1 MTKDQMEFL
10 QKLSTGKIVDE
21 VAYEELV
28 KVVFEELKKKALQET
43 TYTKTEV
50 NNLLGKINKFSI
62 EVLDVLPETGKEFVI
77 YFIDDPKGKDKN
89 VKLEYMWIG
98 GKFELIG
105 STQLEPTFVFK
116 AEKTDLT
123 TADGDVIKKY
133 FTDNAEKVA
142 KAGDIFLITTIIEK
156 KTYEQ
161 SSYIYNGTNW
171 EAITGNVD
179 ADKVILT
186 EDFLG
191 SGNWTQFGNYTK
203 TQTGTID
210 MKNKGMS
217 VQAWLKGAVSKE
229 EQPRITANP
238 AVSGFSLS
246 GAKAVEVGTKI
257 SEASFGTANLSPGSY
272 TYGPA
277 TEVVAQS
284 FKVDR
289 IAQPTSF
296 NKESVATTA
305 SGTDNN
311 DGNGFIIGDGTE
323 ANVVSSLAY
332 KVTVAHNEGVQ
343 ALTNWKNPSNPP
355 IKIAAGSKTQQT
367 SAYTGFRKYF
377 YGGTTDISEINSAY
391 IRKLTNST
399 GAYRAQTLTLIVPAG
414 SKRVVVACL
423 ATVKGVAKVINKSAM
438 NADITSAFVKSTVN
452 VEGANGYTAKEYNA
466 FVFEPA
472 VAFEQQAILEIT
484 LG

>member
-43 TYTKTEV
+43 TYTKEEV
-50 NNLLGKINKFSI
+50 NNLLGQASKFTVQVV
-62 EVLDVLPETGKEFVI
+62 ETLPETGKEYVLYFVT
-77 YFIDDPKGKDKN
+77 DPKGKDKN
-89 VKLEYMWIG
+89 IKLEYMWINN
-98 GKFELIG
+98 KFELIG
-105 STQLEPTFVFK
+105 STQLEPTSVFK
-116 AEKTDLT
+116 AEKSDLT
-123 TADGDVIKKY
+123 TADTDVIKKY
-133 FTDNAEKVA
+133 FTDNSGQVA
-142 KAGDIFLITTIIEK
+142 KAGDIFLITTVVDK
-156 KTYEQ
+156 KVYEQ
-161 SSYIYNGTNW
+161 SSYIYSGTAW

-179 ADKVILT
+179 ADKVILR

-257 SEASFGTANLSPGSY
+257 SEASFGNANLSPGSY

-277 TEVVAQS
+277 TGVVAQS

-332 KVTVAHNEGVQ
+332 KVTVAHNEGVE

-355 IKIAAGSKTQQT
+355 VKIAAGSKTQQT

-399 GAYRAQTLTLIVPAG
+399 GAYRAQTLTLTVPAG

-423 ATVKGVAKVINKSAM
+423 ATVKGVTKVINKSAM

-452 VEGANGYTAKEYNA
+452 VEGANGYTAKPYNA

>member
-43 TYTKTEV
+43 TYTKEEV
-50 NNLLGKINKFSI
+50 NNLLGQASKFTVQVI
-62 EVLDVLPETGKEFVI
+62 EDLPETGKEYVLYFVT
-77 YFIDDPKGKDKN
+77 DPKGKDKN
-89 VKLEYMWIG
+89 IKLEYMWIDN
-98 GKFELIG
+98 KFELIG
-105 STQLEPTFVFK
+105 STQLEPTTIFK
-116 AEKTDLT
+116 TEKTDLT
-123 TADGDVIKKY
+123 TADADIIKKN
-133 FTDNAEKVA
+133 FTDNAGQVA
-142 KAGDIFLITTIIEK
+142 KAGDVFLITTVVDK
-156 KTYEQ
+156 KVYEQ
-161 SSYIYNGTNW
+161 SSYIYSGTAW

-179 ADKVILT
+179 ADKVILR
-186 EDFLG
+186 EDFIG
-191 SGNWTQFGNYTK
+191 AGNWSQIGNYTK
-203 TQTGTID
+203 AQNGTSTIPA
-210 MKNKGMS
+210 KGLS
-217 VQAWLKGAVSKE
+217 VTAFLQGMVSKE
-229 EQPRITANP
+229 EQPKITAQP

-257 SEASFGTANLSPGSY
+257 AEASFGTANLSPGSY
-272 TYGPA
+272 TYGP
-277 TEVVAQS
+277 TTGVVAQS

-289 IAQPTSF
+289 VAQPTNF

-311 DGNGFIIGDGTE
+311 GGNGFIIGDGTE

-332 KVTVAHNEGVQ
+332 KMTVAHNEGVQ
-343 ALTNWKNPSNPP
+343 AVTNLKNPSSPVV
-355 IKIAAGSKTQQT
+355 KIAAGSKTQQT

-391 IRKLTNST
+391 IRKLTSST
-399 GAYRAQTLTLIVPAG
+399 GAYRAQTLTLTVPAG

-423 ATVKGVAKVINKSAM
+423 ATVKGVTKVINKSAM

-452 VEGANGYTAKEYNA
+452 VEGANGYTAKPYNA

>member
-1 MTKDQMEFL
+1 M
-10 QKLSTGKIVDE
+10 
-21 VAYEELV
+21 
-28 KVVFEELKKKALQET
+28 
-43 TYTKTEV
+43 
-50 NNLLGKINKFSI
+50 
-62 EVLDVLPETGKEFVI
+62 
-77 YFIDDPKGKDKN
+77 
-89 VKLEYMWIG
+89 
-98 GKFELIG
+98 
-105 STQLEPTFVFK
+105 
-116 AEKTDLT
+116 
-123 TADGDVIKKY
+123 
-133 FTDNAEKVA
+133 
-142 KAGDIFLITTIIEK
+142 
-156 KTYEQ
+156 
-161 SSYIYNGTNW
+161 
-171 EAITGNVD
+171 
-179 ADKVILT
+179 
-186 EDFLG
+186 
-191 SGNWTQFGNYTK
+191 
-203 TQTGTID
+203 
-210 MKNKGMS
+210 
-217 VQAWLKGAVSKE
+217 VSKE
-229 EQPRITANP
+229 EQPKITAQP

-257 SEASFGTANLSPGSY
+257 SEASFGTANLSSGSY

-277 TEVVAQS
+277 TGVVAQS

-311 DGNGFIIGDGTE
+311 GGNGFIIGDGTE

-343 ALTNWKNPSNPP
+343 ALTNLKNPSTPP
-355 IKIAAGSKTQQT
+355 VKIAAGSKTQQT

-377 YGGTTDISEINSAY
+377 HGASAEKPTLNSAE

-399 GAYRAQTLTLIVPAG
+399 GAYRAQTLTLTVPAG

-423 ATVKGVAKVINKSAM
+423 ATVKGVTKVINKSAM

-452 VEGANGYTAKEYNA
+452 VEGANGYTAKPYNA